1 VAIRAYNSPGVS
13 ISETLS
19 PALASL
25 LASPSLV
32 AIVGAASGEQ
42 SATERLV
49 LTGTTAVDLAHTGVT
64 TNTVVV
70 KLGTTGETLNAGN
83 YVITAGTDPD
93 ATVTGDEPYTIK
105 RFGLPLTAPT
115 VSNAGTGTLTGTYQ
129 YAITFVNATGETGAG
144 PASSN
149 VTLSTQG
156 TNLTAIPV
164 GPTGTTAR
172 NIYRQKIIS
181 GEGQGYHLVATISNN
196 TVTILSNET
205 TSDVTASSAAAPPTG
220 IADGDTVVVTYDYVD
235 DNYFEPTLLD
245 NFDDIVAKYGAPFDA
260 NGNVGSPLTFAARI
274 AFLNGAREI
283 IAVAASA
290 NSAVAIED
298 ALIRLEDEEDVR
310 FVVAASGDTAVN
322 GAVVTHCAKMNGLG
336 QYRQGIVGQ
345 DGSSTVIPA
354 DTLRAAAKGINSEP
368 IIHVSPSSFWL
379 ENPVTGRR
387 LNVGSQYV
395 AAGAAGMFAA
405 RDPQVAVT
413 RLVIAGF
420 NGYNDKRTQADFAL
434 DSAAGLFVIENK
446 GGTLR
451 VRHGVTTAVGNVA
464 TAESSVVR
472 AKYEMA
478 HRLREVLDSS
488 LVGKTT
494 SVDQAPLLVSG
505 ATLGVLDQV
514 TSEGIISGYSNVNAR
529 ILVSDPT
536 TVEVRF
542 SYAPQFPINNIN
554 IIFTIDTNTGNFN
567 LT

>member
-25 LASPSLV
+25 LATPSLV

-42 SATERLV
+42 SATERII
-49 LTGTTAVDLAHTGVT
+49 LTGTTAVDLIHTGIT
-64 TNTVVV
+64 TASVVV
-70 KLGTTGETLNAGN
+70 KLGTTGETLNPGN
-83 YVITAGTDPD
+83 YVITQGADPD
-93 ATVTGDEPYTIK
+93 TTVTGDEPYTIK
-105 RFGLPLTAPT
+105 RFGSPASAAVAAT
-115 VSNAGTGTLTGTYQ
+115 GTGTLTGVYQ
-129 YAITFVNATGETGAG
+129 YAYTFVNATGQTGLGPESNQITLSGAG
-144 PASSN
+144 AS
-149 VTLSTQG
+149 LSGIT
-156 TNLTAIPV
+156 I

-172 NIYRQKIIS
+172 NIYRQKVVA
-181 GEGQGYHLVATISNN
+181 GEGQGYTLVATIANN
-196 TVTILSNET
+196 TVTVLANET
-205 TSDVTASSAAAPPTG
+205 TSDVTASTAAAPPTG
-220 IADGDTVVVTYDYVD
+220 IASGDTVVVTYDYVD
-235 DNYFEPTLLD
+235 AEYFEPTLLD
-245 NFDDIVAKYGAPFDA
+245 NFDDIVAKYGDPFDV

-283 IAVAASA
+283 IGVAATA
-290 NSAVAIED
+290 NTSVAIED
-298 ALIRLEDEEDVR
+298 ALLRLEDEEDVR

-322 GAVVTHCAKMNGLG
+322 GAVVTHCEKMNNLG

-345 DGSSTVIPA
+345 DGSTTVVPA
-354 DTLRAAAKGINSEP
+354 ATLRSAAQGINAEAV
-368 IIHVSPSSFWL
+368 IHVSPSSFWL

-387 LNVGSQYV
+387 LNVGSQYA
-395 AAGAAGMFAA
+395 AAGVAGMFSS
-405 RDPQVAVT
+405 RDPQISVT
-413 RLVIAGF
+413 RLVLAGF

-434 DSAAGLFVIENK
+434 DSAAGLFAIENK

-514 TSEGIISGYSNVNAR
+514 TSEGMISGYGNVNAR
-529 ILVSDPT
+529 LLVSDPT

-554 IIFTIDTNTGNFN
+554 VIFTIDTNTGNFN